1 MERNW
6 FRRDILTP
14 FESNQRYV
22 TLNSSGF
29 VQKVWPLENTLQVVL
44 YKVMSFAHKKIR
56 QNRAEKFKAN
66 GVL

>member
-1 MERNW
+1 M
-6 FRRDILTP
+6 TP
-14 FESNQRYV
+14 FESKQRYV
-22 TLNSSGF
+22 TLNSR
-29 VQKVWPLENTLQVVL
+29 VVL